1 MAKNSKVSLTCSY
14 KRRCRYQDLKPRIE
28 RKRTA
33 VAALLFLCALDLL
46 QPKCLVSTQIKCR
59 TSPYIIFYSLLIG
72 SSPARNYC
80 HHNSTEEAAAYK
92 YQPVYHKN
100 SPFILYK
107 YYNIYFIKNQ
117 LRRTFVNHMNCSA
130 RFLKISTNPSFC
142 VRGLV
147 FNSGY

>member
-1 MAKNSKVSLTCSY
+1 MK
-14 KRRCRYQDLKPRIE
+14 
-28 RKRTA
+28 KRTA
-33 VAALLFLCALDLL
+33 TAAFFFLCALDLL
-46 QPKCLVSTQIKCR
+46 QPKCLVPTQIKCR

-72 SSPARNYC
+72 SSPARNHR

-92 YQPVYHKN
+92 HQPVYHKN
-100 SPFILYK
+100 SPFVLYK

-117 LRRTFVNHMNCSA
+117 LRRTFVNHMSCST

-142 VRGLV
+142 DKDSA